1 MEDLTMMKQ
10 LTRVFMAICAAA
22 LVSVACQVSEIEE
35 PQNPEEPGKPVVS
48 ERTTIPF
55 SLKVSTEATK
65 VSYADGTYQF
75 KEGDVLRVKGV
86 ERTDIEGDLSK
97 GEGNTWTG
105 SLSYLTAQGEPG
117 DDTQLVVT
125 LVHADNT
132 DVNSYASGIV
142 GSVPDGSS
150 LLREAVEKYSLFT
163 AQVTFTTTSATLQQQ
178 AAFLD
183 VTVTF
188 DFDGSMF
195 VNPGSAMVD
204 LVTANGSATQET
216 TFYQTPGTTD
226 DYDVHFMAVVPGV
239 VPGEQSTN
247 SFTLQV
253 SDREITFSNN
263 STLVRNKK
271 YTVNRTIEFKPQL
284 GDPFWSDGTYGR
296 FSHASGEENVD
307 IVGIIV
313 YVNRH
318 STDADEQALDNA
330 ITEAANGGGHAL
342 VMALHNAS
350 TSGEQWKGS
359 ADNKLYTD
367 AITSPQVARSE
378 DNISGYNNT
387 NTECAECN
395 AANLAKQYAGGTN
408 YNDHTTGWFLPSIGQ
423 WLYSIVTYGEADPI
437 EDWTDNDGN
446 NYLEKGTWNSLVRV
460 KKQSTNTENLLV
472 KKLNDRLE
480 LLKTEYGISYDSFGV
495 TVLDKGTYKNSD
507 NYWTSSESSAS
518 QAIRMNLGSVEAG
531 NPGPYYSTI
540 KVKPESKGST
550 WTWYKPCI
558 MKVRPFLAF

>member
-1 MEDLTMMKQ
+1 MMKQ
-10 LTRVFMAICAAA
+10 LIHILMAICAAA

-117 DDTQLVVT
+117 DDTQLEVT
-125 LVHADNT
+125 LVHADNP

-142 GSVPDGSS
+142 GRVPDGSS

-163 AQVTFTTTSATLQQQ
+163 AQVTCATTSATLQQQ

-204 LVTANGSATQET
+204 LVTANGSATQKT
-216 TFYQTPGTTD
+216 AFYQTPGTND
-226 DYDVHFMAVVPGV
+226 DYDVHFMAVVPG
-239 VPGEQSTN
+239 GQSTD

-253 SDREITFSNN
+253 SDREITFSTNP
-263 STLVRNKK
+263 TLVKNKK

-318 STDADEQALDNA
+318 STDADELALDNA
-330 ITEAANGGGHAL
+330 ITEATNGGGHAL

-359 ADNKLYTD
+359 AANKLYTD
-367 AITSPQVARSE
+367 AINSPQVARS
-378 DNISGYNNT
+378 NYISGYYNT
-387 NTECAECN
+387 DEEYEKCN
-395 AANLAKQYAGGTN
+395 AASLAKQYADGTN

-437 EDWTDNDGN
+437 EYWTDNEGN
-446 NYLEKGTWNSLVRV
+446 NYLENGTWNSLIRV
-460 KKQSTNTENLLV
+460 KMQSTNTENLLV

-480 LLKTEYGISYDSFGV
+480 LLKTEYRISYDSFGV
-495 TVLDKGTYKNSD
+495 TVYDTTHKRYVNSD

-518 QAIRMNLGSVEAG
+518 QAIRMNLGSVEG
-531 NPGPYYSTI
+531 SGPYYSTI
-540 KVKPESKGST
+540 KVKPESKDRT
-550 WTWYKPCI
+550 WTWYEPCI